1 MQNSIYQYLE
11 NINIK
16 DVIKIS
22 SSFNSCLLENN
33 QNQLEDFCDFFKS
46 SKKLLLMNGFSGVG
60 KTELTD
66 FILSYVKEDVFVLKY
81 NCLENTILDDM
92 LLSFFETFR
101 RYTIQGKFTPPRLKV
116 ENFTQKINSYFNSIS
131 QPVIVVLN
139 SFDMILKENKQDVL
153 NFIKHIKNLPN
164 VKIIIT
170 SRTYNYEDFDGID
183 YSTLTLLAFSKPIFE
198 KFLKD
203 NDIKNIGILSNELYK
218 QTRGYYLYINMAV
231 KIMSFRQYSMGKFFE
246 VYSKSGMSFVDFL
259 IREMLSII
267 DPVSLHL
274 FRLLA
279 VMRIPLNF
287 NLLKSVHLYGEDRI
301 NFYAYNTLLYVD
313 KESVY
318 LPDYYREIIEKQIPD
333 NVMIKLHRA
342 CVELYETQLPL
353 KPLERDLKLSRQTM
367 RNEIEYHSLFIPQKP
382 IINSN
387 PALVLQNQLLSV
399 QKTKEAPQEK
409 TINAKISEPLK
420 EETKEEKIEKINFII
435 EDENLLEDIAGSI
448 KDFVEEKVEKNE
460 FAEKSSS
467 LDLARLLNL
476 AKQEEANYNYKYAV
490 LLYQNALTKD
500 KDDNFD
506 KFLPTIYMKLANA
519 YMNQSQWYEALDYLT
534 KAQDYYENVMD
545 EIKSA
550 EVKLKMAEVYFII
563 YKQDNA
569 KYILN
574 ELNKRANLPKDLYIK
589 INIALGKISD
599 NINEEYTYY
608 NRALSLIDSHTD
620 KSVVTELY
628 YRFAVVNDQK
638 DNANVAANYYKK
650 CITLESNPQKN
661 KYVSQALANL
671 AELYDEAGHTD
682 MALKYY
688 GQSMKIDEDSKN
700 YNGLYSTVRHL
711 SEIYSGKD
719 ASKSLKYLN
728 MAYSFA
734 KKLNEPYYI
743 VDTSYEIGNYYL
755 IRKEFSLA
763 LKYMEEALRVA
774 TSSLPEEDAVRIV
787 SKIDYIKK
795 LNSKL

>member
-1 MQNSIYQYLE
+1 MQNLKFQYIE
-11 NINIK
+11 NVNLKDAIK
-16 DVIKIS
+16 NS
-22 SSFNSCLLENN
+22 SSYNSCLLENN
-33 QNQLEDFCDFFKS
+33 QEQLEEYFEFFRS
-46 SKKLLLMNGFSGVG
+46 DKKLLLINGFSGVG

-66 FILSYVKEDVFVLKY
+66 FVLSYTANGVFVLKY
-81 NCLENTILDDM
+81 NCLENSILDDM

-101 RYTIQGKFTPPRLKV
+101 KYTIQGKFTPPRLKV

-131 QPVIVVLN
+131 QPLIVVLN
-139 SFDMILKENKQDVL
+139 SFDMVLKENRQDIL
-153 NFIKHIKNLPN
+153 NFLKHIKNLSN

-170 SRTYNYEDFDGID
+170 SRSYNYDDFEGVN
-183 YSTLTLLAFSKPIFE
+183 YSTLTLLAFSKPLFE

-218 QTRGYYLYINMAV
+218 QTRGYYLYVNMAA
-231 KIMSFRQYSMGKFFE
+231 KIMNFRKYSMSKFLE

-287 NLLKSVHLYGEDRI
+287 NLLKSVHLYSEDRI

-313 KESVY
+313 KDSVY
-318 LPDYYREIIEKQIPD
+318 LPDYYREVIERQIPD

-342 CVELYETQLPL
+342 CVDLYETQLPL

-367 RNEIEYHSLFIPQKP
+367 RNEIDYHSLFIPQKP
-382 IINSN
+382 ACSN
-387 PALVLQNQLLSV
+387 PTLVLQNQLLSV
-399 QKTKEAPQEK
+399 QKHEETSKETIAVEK
-409 TINAKISEPLK
+409 KPVQK

-476 AKQEEANYNYKYAV
+476 AKQEEANYNYKYAI

-500 KDDNFD
+500 KDENFD
-506 KFLPTIYMKLANA
+506 KFLPTIYVKLANA
-519 YMNQSQWYEALDYLT
+519 YMNQSQWYEALDSLT
-534 KAQDYYENVMD
+534 KAQDYYENVSD

-550 EVKLKMAEVYFII
+550 EVKLKMAEIYFII
-563 YKQDNA
+563 YKHDNA

-574 ELNKRANLPKDLYIK
+574 ELSKHTNLPKDLYIK
-589 INIALGKISD
+589 ISIALGKISD

-608 NRALSLIDSHTD
+608 NKSLSLVDSHTE
-620 KSVVTELY
+620 KSIVTELY

-638 DNANVAANYYKK
+638 DNANIAANYYKK
-650 CITLESNPQKN
+650 CITLEPNPQKN
-661 KYVSQALANL
+661 KYLSQALANL
-671 AELYDEAGHTD
+671 AELYDEAGHTE

-688 GQSMKIDEDSKN
+688 AKSMKIDEESKN

-728 MAYSFA
+728 TAYSYA
-734 KKLNEPYYI
+734 EKLKEPYYI
-743 VDTSYEIGNYYL
+743 VDSAYEIGNFYL
-755 IRKEFSLA
+755 VRKDFVSA
-763 LKYMEEALRVA
+763 LRYMEEALKIA
-774 TSSLPEEDAVRIV
+774 KTSLPEEYTNRII

-795 LNSKL
+795 LNK